1 MSNPISAGQHHN
13 EIGLETP
20 KLKTC
25 PAEALSHGRCVPRR
39 GSRRIKPSLQ
49 SPMEHRTI
57 PTLQSPSYPVPKSM
71 KTAAGRSRF
80 AFVTFLMLND
90 SYLAGALLLAYALRR
105 QQSQADLICLVTN
118 EITAGARQAL
128 DLLFD
133 HVATIDKIFVPHRRR
148 QQRQDRPYW
157 FTRMNALR
165 LGEDGDLGFHYEKI
179 VLLDA
184 DVLPLRHYDHLFQ
197 VNAPAGII
205 NEHKSHFLESS
216 ADGQFIIP
224 PSVATMG
231 TWQWH
236 RLYGAICPHG
246 RRIPREITDRVQHDV
261 TNLGINT
268 SLLILQPSLAEFNAL
283 TEDLNRPA
291 IRHLV
296 GDLFDWPDMQYLTL
310 RWSGRW
316 TNVDLRFS
324 GLNGYPNLK
333 VLFGT
338 HYAGF
343 KPWYFGRTKSM
354 AHYGRFD
361 DFRFW
366 FTQYRAMIAA
376 YPELQKVKKLRTLNK
391 NVSLRL

>member
-1 MSNPISAGQHHN
+1 M
-13 EIGLETP
+13 
-20 KLKTC
+20 
-25 PAEALSHGRCVPRR
+25 
-39 GSRRIKPSLQ
+39 
-49 SPMEHRTI
+49 SPM
-57 PTLQSPSYPVPKSM
+57 YPVPTSM

-105 QQSQADLICLVTN
+105 QQSQADLVCLVAE
-118 EITAGARQAL
+118 EITAGARYAL
-128 DLLFD
+128 ELLFD
-133 HVATIDKIFVPHRRR
+133 HIVTVDKIFVPHRRR

-165 LGEDGDLGFHYEKI
+165 LGEDGDLGFRYEKI

-184 DVLPLRHYDHLFQ
+184 DVLPLRHYDHLFLLQ
-197 VNAPAGII
+197 APAGII

-216 ADGQFIIP
+216 VDGKFVIP
-224 PSVATMG
+224 PSVATTG
-231 TWQWH
+231 TWRWH
-236 RLYGAICPHG
+236 QLYGAVCPHG
-246 RRIPREITDRVQHDV
+246 HQIPREITDRVQQDIS
-261 TNLGINT
+261 NLGINT
-268 SLLILQPSLAEFNAL
+268 SLLVLQPSMDEFNFL
-283 TEDLNRPA
+283 KQDLERPA
-291 IRHLV
+291 VRRLA

-324 GLNGYPNLK
+324 GLNGYPSLD

-343 KPWYFGRTKSM
+343 KPWYFGRAQSM

-366 FTQYRAMIAA
+366 FDEYRAMMAA
-376 YPELQKVKKLRTLNK
+376 YPGLQKVKRLHTLHQNIQRFRK
-391 NVSLRL
+391 NSHFSRLPT